1 MEAGSP
7 PGTKSW
13 ARSVSVPIALLR
25 SSSRRSGSILIAFEV
40 TTFGYRGGK
49 TSRERA
55 ISLMSRLT
63 PVYTIYG
70 LLSATSGLGVHHT
83 GRPNGQTV
91 GSTACFQHR
100 MSVWVEL
107 RYHAQMRV
115 VARSTQVCIYWL
127 WKHRLLLSTYLRKR
141 TAIYTLDLPR
151 CLRPPRSAGV
161 CPAELSATSV

>member
-7 PGTKSW
+7 SGTKSW

-25 SSSRRSGSILIAFEV
+25 SSPRRSGSILIAFEV

-49 TSRERA
+49 PSRGRA

-70 LLSATSGLGVHHT
+70 LLSATSSLGVHHT

-100 MSVWVEL
+100 MCVWVEL

-115 VARSTQVCIYWL
+115 VEA
-127 WKHRLLLSTYLRKR
+127 LLI
-141 TAIYTLDLPR
+141 AIYLPEEKDVYIHI
-151 CLRPPRSAGV
+151 RPTSLPK
-161 CPAELSATSV
+161 ATSFSWGLPS